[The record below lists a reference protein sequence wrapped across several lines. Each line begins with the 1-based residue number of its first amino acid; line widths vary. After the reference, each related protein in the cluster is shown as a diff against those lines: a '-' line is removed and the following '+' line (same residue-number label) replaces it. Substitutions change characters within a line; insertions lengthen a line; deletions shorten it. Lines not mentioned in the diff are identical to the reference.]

1 MRSNEMRRDGAATK
15 IASMQVT
22 ETLSEGL
29 KREFKVVVPL
39 ADLEAKATGR
49 LVELKDRVRINGFR
63 QGKVPVEHL
72 KRMYGRGAMAE
83 AIEGVVREANAKIV
97 TDNGFKLAR
106 DPQVVMPT
114 DEGAVEKMIEGK
126 SDLAYTVTIEILPSI
141 ELADFKTITLEK
153 QVADVSDDEV
163 DNAIKSLAERNRVFG
178 PKDGLAATGDR
189 LTISF
194 VGKVDDKPFEGG
206 TADDVVVQI
215 GAGQFIPGFE
225 EQLVGA
231 KTSEARTV
239 NVTFPEAY
247 PAAHLAGKAAVFDVV
262 VKTLEAPAD
271 VMVDEA
277 FAKSLGLDSLAK
289 LKTMMKER
297 IEQEHALISRQR
309 LKRVLL
315 DRLDELHK
323 FGLPPT
329 MIEDEFNNVWKTV
342 TDELEG
348 QKRTFADEGTTEEAA
363 KVEYRTIAER
373 RVRLGLVLAEIGE
386 RNSIKVT
393 DEELSRA
400 IVEQSRRTP
409 GKEQEIWDYY
419 RKDADAV
426 AGLRAP
432 IFEDKVID
440 FILELA
446 KVTEKK
452 VPRDQLYKGDQDE
465 AAA

>member
-1 MRSNEMRRDGAATK
+1 
-15 IASMQVT
+15 
-22 ETLSEGL
+22 
-29 KREFKVVVPL
+29 
-39 ADLEAKATGR
+39 
-49 LVELKDRVRINGFR
+49 
-63 QGKVPVEHL
+63 
-72 KRMYGRGAMAE
+72 
-83 AIEGVVREANAKIV
+83 
-97 TDNGFKLAR
+97 
-106 DPQVVMPT
+106 MPT

-141 ELADFKTITLEK
+141 ELADFKTIKLEK

-163 DNAIKSLAERNRVFG
+163 DNAIKDLAERNRVFG
-178 PKDGLAATGDR
+178 PKDGPAATGDR

-231 KTSEARTV
+231 KTGEARTV
-239 NVTFPEAY
+239 NVTFPEGY

-262 VKTLEAPAD
+262 VKTLETPAE
-271 VMVDEA
+271 VTIDEA

-342 TDELEG
+342 TGELEG

-419 RKDADAV
+419 RKNADAV
-426 AGLRAP
+426 AALRAP

>member
-1 MRSNEMRRDGAATK
+1 MRRDGAATK
-15 IASMQVT
+15 ITSMQVT

-39 ADLEAKATGR
+39 ADLEAKAIGR

-106 DPQVVMPT
+106 DPQVIMPT

-126 SDLAYTVTIEILPSI
+126 SDLAYTVAIEILPAI
-141 ELADFKTITLEK
+141 EHADFKGLTLEK
-153 QVADVSDDEV
+153 QVAEVSDDEI
-163 DNAIKSLAERNRVFG
+163 DNAIKELAERNRPFG
-178 PKDGLAATGDR
+178 PKDGPAVSGDR

-194 VGKVDDKPFEGG
+194 VGKVDDKPFDGG

-225 EQLVGA
+225 EQLIGVTTGGA
-231 KTSEARTV
+231 CTV
-239 NVTFPEAY
+239 NVMFPEGY
-247 PAAHLAGKAAVFDVV
+247 PAAHLAGKAAVFEVV
-262 VKTLEAPAD
+262 AKSVETPG
-271 VMVDEA
+271 VVTIDET

-289 LKTMMKER
+289 LKTMVEER
-297 IEQEHALISRQR
+297 IKQEHALVTRQR

-315 DRLDELHK
+315 DKLDELHK

-329 MIEDEFNNVWKTV
+329 MIEDEFNNVWKSV
-342 TDELEG
+342 TDELQG

-363 KVEYRTIAER
+363 RAEYRTIAER

-400 IVEQSRRTP
+400 IVEQSRRAP

-419 RKDADAV
+419 RKNADAV

-452 VPRDQLYKGDQDE
+452 VSRDQLYKGDQDE

>member
-1 MRSNEMRRDGAATK
+1 
-15 IASMQVT
+15 MQVI

-39 ADLEAKATGR
+39 ADLEAKANDR
-49 LVELKDRVRINGFR
+49 LGELKSRVHINGFR
-63 QGKVPVEHL
+63 QGKVPVSHL

-83 AIEGVVREANAKIV
+83 AIEGAVREANAKIV

-106 DPQVVMPT
+106 DPQVIMPT
-114 DEGAVEKMIEGK
+114 EEGAVEKMIEGK
-126 SDLAYTVTIEILPSI
+126 SDLAYTVAIEILPAI
-141 ELADFKTITLEK
+141 ELANFKDITLEK
-153 QVADVSDDEV
+153 QVAEVTDDEV
-163 DNAIKSLAERNRVFG
+163 ETAIKDLAERNRPYG
-178 PKDGLAATGDR
+178 PKDGPAASGDR

-194 VGKVDDKPFEGG
+194 AGKVDDKPFEGG
-206 TADDVVVQI
+206 SADDVVVQI

-225 EQLVGA
+225 EQLIGA
-231 KTSEARTV
+231 KAGEARTV
-239 NVTFPEAY
+239 NVTFPEGYA
-247 PAAHLAGKAAVFDVV
+247 AAHLAGKAAVFEVT
-262 VKTLEAPAD
+262 VKTLETPGAVTID
-271 VMVDEA
+271 DA

-289 LKTMMKER
+289 LNAMVRDR
-297 IEQEHALISRQR
+297 IGQEHGLVTRQR

-315 DRLDELHK
+315 DKLDELHK

-342 TDELEG
+342 TDELQA
-348 QKRTFADEGTTEEAA
+348 QKRTFADEDTTEEKA
-363 KVEYRTIAER
+363 KAEYRAIAER

-386 RNSIKVT
+386 RNNIKVS
-393 DEELSRA
+393 DEELTRA
-400 IVEQSRRTP
+400 VVEQSRRAP
-409 GKEQEIWDYY
+409 GKEQEVWDYY
-419 RKDADAV
+419 RKNPEAA
-426 AGLRAP
+426 ASLRAP

-452 VPRDQLYKGDQDE
+452 VTRDQLYKGDQDG

>member
-1 MRSNEMRRDGAATK
+1 
-15 IASMQVT
+15 MQVT

-29 KREFKVVVPL
+29 KREFKVVIPL

-106 DPQVVMPT
+106 DPQVIMPT
-114 DEGAVEKMIEGK
+114 EEGAVEKMIEGK
-126 SDLAYTVTIEILPSI
+126 SDLAYTVAIEILPAI
-141 ELADFKTITLEK
+141 ELADFKGLTLEK
-153 QVADVSDDEV
+153 QVAEVADEEV
-163 DNAIKSLAERNRVFG
+163 DTAIKELAERNRPFG
-178 PKDGLAATGDR
+178 SKDGPAASGDR

-194 VGKVDDKPFEGG
+194 IGKVDDKPFEGG
-206 TADDVVVQI
+206 TADDIVVQI
-215 GAGQFIPGFE
+215 GAGQFISGFE

-231 KTSEARTV
+231 LAGEARTV
-239 NVTFPEAY
+239 KVTFPEGYA
-247 PAAHLAGKAAVFDVV
+247 AAHLAGKAAEFEVV
-262 VKTLEAPAD
+262 VKTVETPGALTI
-271 VMVDEA
+271 DEA

-289 LKTMMKER
+289 LNTMVKDR
-297 IEQEHALISRQR
+297 IGQEHALVTRQR

-315 DRLDELHK
+315 DKLDGLHK
-323 FGLPPT
+323 FDLPPT

-363 KVEYRTIAER
+363 KIEYRTIAER

-386 RNSIKVT
+386 RNKIKVT

-400 IVEQSRRTP
+400 IVEQSRRAP
-409 GKEQEIWDYY
+409 GKEQEVWDYY
-419 RKDADAV
+419 RKNTEAV
-426 AGLRAP
+426 ASLRAP

-452 VPRDQLYKGDQDE
+452 VSRDQLYKGDQNE

>member
-1 MRSNEMRRDGAATK
+1 
-15 IASMQVT
+15 MQVT

-39 ADLEAKATGR
+39 ADLEAKANDR
-49 LVELKDRVRINGFR
+49 LGELKGRVHINGFR
-63 QGKVPVEHL
+63 QGKVPVSHL

-83 AIEGVVREANAKIV
+83 AIEGAVREANAKIV

-106 DPQVVMPT
+106 DPQVIMPT
-114 DEGAVEKMIEGK
+114 EEGAVEKMIEGK
-126 SDLAYTVTIEILPSI
+126 SDLAYTVAIEILPAI
-141 ELADFKTITLEK
+141 ELANFKDIALEK
-153 QVADVSDDEV
+153 QVADVTDDEV
-163 DNAIKSLAERNRVFG
+163 ENAIKELAERNRPFG
-178 PKDGLAATGDR
+178 PKDGPAASGDR

-194 VGKVDDKPFEGG
+194 AGKIDGKAFEGG

-225 EQLVGA
+225 EQLLGA
-231 KTSEARTV
+231 KAGDARTV
-239 NVTFPEAY
+239 TVTFPEGY
-247 PAAHLAGKAAVFDVV
+247 PAAHLAGKAAVFEVV
-262 VKTLEAPAD
+262 VKTLETPGTVAI
-271 VMVDEA
+271 DEA
-277 FAKSLGLDSLAK
+277 FAKSLGLDSLTK
-289 LKTMMKER
+289 LHSMVKER
-297 IEQEHALISRQR
+297 IGQEHALVTRQR

-315 DRLDELHK
+315 DKLDELHK

-342 TDELEG
+342 TDELQS
-348 QKRTFADEGTTEEAA
+348 QKRTFADEDTTEEAA
-363 KVEYRTIAER
+363 KAEYRTIAER

-386 RNSIKVT
+386 RNNIKVS
-393 DEELSRA
+393 DEELTRA
-400 IVEQSRRTP
+400 VVEQSRRAP
-409 GKEQEIWDYY
+409 GKEQEVWDYY
-419 RKDADAV
+419 RKNPEAA
-426 AGLRAP
+426 ASLRAP

-452 VPRDQLYKGDQDE
+452 VSRDQLYKGDQDE